1 MKQSK
6 ALSILKSGRNVFLTG
21 SAGAGKTYVL
31 NQYITYLRERKV
43 PIAVTAST
51 GIASTHMN
59 GMTIHA
65 WSGIGVKDVITE
77 RDLANM
83 KTKKYLVKNLQKVKV
98 LVIDEISMLHKSQIE
113 MINTILQFFQDPYSP
128 FGGIQVIFSGDFFQL
143 PPVGRQGETNRDKFA
158 FMSQAWV
165 EANLSICYLKEQH
178 RQTDNTLNGILN
190 EIRENRVS
198 EKSIKELQD
207 SSWTEL
213 AGNKEA
219 TKLYTHNAD
228 VDQENF
234 TCLDKLQVRSRA
246 FEAKTK
252 GNAKLVETLKK
263 SVLASS
269 YLELKEGAKV
279 MFVKNN
285 YEKGY
290 VNGSLGEV
298 IAFDEEGLPV
308 VQLKSGMTIT
318 ASRETWAMEDD
329 GGKPLASYEQV
340 PLRLAW
346 AITIHKSQG
355 VTLDEATI
363 NLSKTFERGQG
374 YVALSRLK
382 DMNGLL
388 LTGFN
393 PTALEVDALALKA
406 DKRFQELS
414 DQADTILDE
423 SKFASEAL
431 EFLKKC
437 DGLTEL
443 SEIEKFKKQA
453 KEKSIAKKSTHER
466 TKEYIEQGLSI
477 EEIADTRGLSPN
489 SIIEHILAISKKFP
503 DVDVSRFRP
512 DGKVITKVKKAYDQ
526 VKKDQESESLDTSYV
541 SLKLVFERLKKQV
554 SYDDIKLSMVFF

>member
-31 NQYITYLRERKV
+31 NQYIQYLRDRKV
-43 PIAVTAST
+43 AVAVTAST

-65 WSGIGVKDVITE
+65 WSGIGVKNIITE
-77 RDLANM
+77 KDLNNM

-113 MINTILQFFQDPYSP
+113 MVNTILQFFQDPYAP
-128 FGGIQVIFSGDFFQL
+128 FGGIQIVFSGDFFQL
-143 PPVGRQGETNRDKFA
+143 PPVGAYRELNKDKFA

-165 EANLSICYLKEQH
+165 EAKLSICYLTEQH
-178 RQTDNTLNGILN
+178 RQTDNELNRILN
-190 EIRENRVS
+190 EIRNNQIS
-198 EKSIKELQD
+198 KKSVQELKNATTTTLD
-207 SSWTEL
+207 
-213 AGNKEA
+213 NHNNA
-219 TKLYTHNAD
+219 TKLYTHNVD
-228 VDQENF
+228 VDQENL
-234 TCLDKLQVRSRA
+234 TCLDNLKVRSKA

-252 GNAKLVETLKK
+252 GNSKLIETLKK

-269 YLELKEGAKV
+269 YLELKLGAKV

-290 VNGSLGEV
+290 VNGSLGE
-298 IAFDEEGLPV
+298 ITSYSDEGFPV
-308 VQLKSGMTIT
+308 VKLKNGMQIT
-318 ASRETWAMEDD
+318 ANPENWSIEDD

-346 AITIHKSQG
+346 AITVHKSQG
-355 VTLDEATI
+355 VTLDEASI
-363 NLSKTFERGQG
+363 DLSKTFERGQG

-382 DMNGLL
+382 DLNGLH

-393 PTALEVDALALKA
+393 STALEVDALALKA

-414 DQADTILDE
+414 DQADTLLDE
-423 SKFASEAL
+423 KKFANESID
-431 EFLKKC
+431 FLKKC

-443 SEIEKFKKQA
+443 SEIEKFKKQV
-453 KEKSIAKKSTHER
+453 KEKSVAKKSTHER
-466 TKEYIEQGLSI
+466 TKELIEQGLSI
-477 EEIADTRGLSPN
+477 QEIADTRGLTPN

-512 DGKVITKVKKAYDQ
+512 EGKLIKKVEKAYNQ
-526 VKKDQESESLDTSYV
+526 VKEQQDGELDISFV
-541 SLKLVFERLKKQV
+541 SLKLVFELLKKQV
-554 SYDDIKLSMVFF
+554 SYDNIKLCMVFF

>member
-31 NQYITYLRERKV
+31 NQYIQYLRDRKV

-77 RDLANM
+77 KDLANM
-83 KTKKYLVKNLQKVKV
+83 KTKKYLVKNLQKAKV

-143 PPVGRQGETNRDKFA
+143 PPVGRRGELNRDKFA
-158 FMSQAWV
+158 FMSKAWV
-165 EANLSICYLKEQH
+165 EANLSICYLSEQH

-198 EKSIKELQD
+198 EKSIKELKD

-213 AGNKEA
+213 AGKTEP

-228 VDQENF
+228 VDKENF

-252 GNAKLVETLKK
+252 GNAKLIETLKK
-263 SVLASS
+263 SVLAGS

-285 YEKGY
+285 FEKGY

-298 IAFDEEGLPV
+298 ISFDEEGLPV
-308 VQLKSGMTIT
+308 VKLKSGMTIT

-363 NLSKTFERGQG
+363 DLSKTFERGQG

-393 PTALEVDALALKA
+393 PTALEVDSLALKA

-423 SKFASEAL
+423 VHFATEAL
-431 EFLKKC
+431 AFLKKC

-453 KEKSIAKKSTHER
+453 KEKSVAKKSTHER
-466 TKEYIEQGLSI
+466 TKEFIEQGLSI
-477 EEIADTRGLSPN
+477 EEIADTRGLAPN
-489 SIIEHILAISKKFP
+489 SIIEHILAISKKYP
-503 DVDVSRFRP
+503 EVDVSRFRP
-512 DGKVITKVKKAYDQ
+512 DSKILTKVKKAYDE
-526 VKKDQESESLDTSYV
+526 VKKDQDSDNVDTSFV
-541 SLKLVFERLKKQV
+541 SLKLVFERLKKSV
-554 SYDDIKLSMVFF
+554 SYDNIKLSMVFF